1 MAQLKRLP
9 VDELEIDRSFVKNL
23 TSDAEHEAILSA
35 TIALGKV

>member
-1 MAQLKRLP
+1 MAQLRRLP

-23 TSDAEHEAILSA
+23 TSDAEDETIVSA